1 MTYVLIVPRERKGR
15 GGKVRVVS
23 TFSMIFTCVR
33 TTIGRLSNSEFY
45 SIRGQHICRIRNA
58 RVSSGPGVTARL
70 HASRWMKVAA
80 RRREEVAVDGCKLE
94 IASPTVLRRL
104 DLPTP
109 TSLRPARPVVFTRF
123 LIISPGL
130 PSAHKDKGARHERG
144 QVKEEALVRSLLGRR
159 RDGVTF

>member
-1 MTYVLIVPRERKGR
+1 
-15 GGKVRVVS
+15 
-23 TFSMIFTCVR
+23 
-33 TTIGRLSNSEFY
+33 
-45 SIRGQHICRIRNA
+45 
-58 RVSSGPGVTARL
+58 
-70 HASRWMKVAA
+70 
-80 RRREEVAVDGCKLE
+80 VAVDGCKLE

-109 TSLRPARPVVFTRF
+109 TSLRPARPVVFIRF

-144 QVKEEALVRSLLGRR
+144 QVKGEALSALFGRR